1 MFKNYFKTA
10 LRTFS
15 KNKVTTGINVL
26 GLSIGISA
34 ALIILMVI
42 QYDFSFDKYEP
53 GRENIYR
60 IVTDGDGSKNAG
72 VPVPLHQNMQSTSGI
87 QHITEILPYP
97 YDGSKIKVSI
107 PQGNNKA
114 PQAFKNQEKI
124 AFTDNAYFS
133 IFPHEWMAGNTKTAL
148 KNPFEVVLSESY
160 ANRYFP
166 GISPEKLIGKTVIL
180 SDTILTSVTGVVK
193 DLKANSDFEYKI
205 FISSPTITASNLK
218 TNYSWD
224 EWGFTNS
231 AFQTIVKL
239 YPQVRPAQV
248 NKQIAAIFKE
258 HSSGSDADKTIH
270 RLQPLSDVHT
280 NTDFEGPV
288 DISTVRNLILL
299 AVFLLL
305 LGAINFINLSTAQAT
320 QRAKEIG
327 IRKTLGSKKSQLI
340 FQFLSETFLLTLF
353 TAVLSVAITP
363 LLLKTFTGFIPEGLQ
378 FSYLYDQPVVWFFF
392 LLLIVI
398 VSVVAGLYPAFILT
412 KFQPIAVLKN
422 NVVSNTG
429 VSRSAWMRKTL
440 IVFQFIIAQVFI
452 IGMMVVD
459 KQIHYSLQKDMGFR
473 KDAIINF
480 YVPFDFSNPNNKKF
494 ILKDELSKIPEI
506 QEVSLGNQSP
516 AFNGQMSTQVSYK
529 EKGKDVKLI
538 VDSRNGDTA
547 FLSVYNI
554 ELIAGRNIMASDSA
568 TEFLIN
574 ETLARQIGFQ
584 NPAEAVGHFLGFNN
598 SQKPIVGV
606 MKDFNQASV
615 RSVIHPLVYYAA
627 PKYGYVMHVALQSN
641 PATWNTAINK
651 MQTAWKSVYPD
662 VDFDYTF
669 LDQKIEDFYKA
680 DQQLSTLLTWA
691 SAVAII
697 ISCLGLLGLVI
708 FVTNSRIK
716 EIGVRKILGASVTQI
731 ITLLSVDFVKLISVA
746 FIIAIPVAWWV
757 MHNWL
762 QNFAY
767 HTTLSWWIFLLSGI
781 IMITAALTILC
792 IRAGKAAM
800 ANPVK
805 SLRTE

>member
-1 MFKNYFKTA
+1 MIKNYFKTA

-15 KNKVTTGINVL
+15 KNKVTTAINVL

-34 ALIILMVI
+34 ALIIFMVI

-60 IVTDGDGSKNAG
+60 IVTDGDGWKNSG
-72 VPVPLHQNMQSTSGI
+72 VPVPLHQNMQSVSGV
-87 QHITEILPYP
+87 QHIAEILQYN
-97 YDGSKIKVSI
+97 DNNIKVSI
-107 PQGNNKA
+107 PQGNSMPA
-114 PQAFKNQEKI
+114 EVFKKQEGIVFADDK
-124 AFTDNAYFS
+124 YFA
-133 IFPHEWMAGNTKTAL
+133 IFPHQWIAGSENTAL
-148 KNPFEVVLSESY
+148 ENPYKVVLSESY

-166 GISPEKLIGKTVIL
+166 DISSEKLIGKTIAF
-180 SDTILTSVTGVVK
+180 SDTVLTTVTGVVK

-205 FISSPTITASNLK
+205 FISLPTIAATNLK
-218 TNYSWD
+218 QNYSWD
-224 EWGFTNS
+224 EWDNTNS
-231 AFQTIVKL
+231 NFQILVKL
-239 YPQVRPAQV
+239 YPGVQAAQI
-248 NKQIAAIFKE
+248 NKQIAAVFKE
-258 HSSGSDADKTIH
+258 RSSSPDDSKTIH
-270 RLQPLSDVHT
+270 RLQPLSDVHF
-280 NTDFEGPV
+280 NTDFYGPA
-288 DISTVRNLILL
+288 DMSTVRNLILL

-353 TAVLSVAITP
+353 TAIISVVITP
-363 LLLKTFTGFIPEGLQ
+363 LLLKAFAGFIPEGLH
-378 FSYLYDQPVVWFFF
+378 FSYLYSQPVVWFFF
-392 LLLIVI
+392 FLLIVV
-398 VSVVAGLYPAFILT
+398 VSIIAGLYPAFILT
-412 KFQPIAVLKN
+412 KFNPVAVLKN
-422 NVVSNTG
+422 NVVTNTG
-429 VSRSAWMRKTL
+429 VSRSAWMRKGL

-452 IGMMVVD
+452 IGVLVVD
-459 KQIHYSLQKDMGFR
+459 KQIHYSMQKDMGFR

-494 ILKDELSKIPEI
+494 ILKEELAKIPEI

-529 EKGKDVKLI
+529 EKGKDVKLK

-554 ELIAGRNIMASDSA
+554 KLIAGRNIMPSDSA

-574 ETLARQIGFQ
+574 ETLARQLGFQ
-584 NPAEAVGHFLGFNN
+584 NPAEAVGHFLSFNN

-606 MKDFNQASV
+606 MKDFNLASV
-615 RSVIHPLVYYAA
+615 RSAIHPLVYYAA
-627 PKYGYVMHVALQSN
+627 PKFGYMMHVALQPN
-641 PATWNTAINK
+641 PAVWNSAITK
-651 MQTAWKSVYPD
+651 MQAAWKSIYPD
-662 VDFDYTF
+662 VDFDYSF
-669 LDQKIEDFYKA
+669 LDKKIENFYKA

-708 FVTNSRIK
+708 FITNNRIK
-716 EIGVRKILGASVTQI
+716 EIGVRKILGASVIQI
-731 ITLLSVDFVKLISVA
+731 ITLLSVNFIKLIAVA
-746 FIIAIPVAWWV
+746 FIIAIPIAWWAT
-757 MHNWL
+757 HNWL

-767 HTTLSWWIFLLSGI
+767 HTNLSWWIFLLSGI
-781 IMITAALTILC
+781 IMITAALAILC
-792 IRAGKAAM
+792 IRAGRAAM

-805 SLRTE
+805 SLRSE

>member
-42 QYDFSFDKYEP
+42 QYDFNFDKYEP

-60 IVTDGDGSKNAG
+60 IVTDGDGWKNAG
-72 VPVPLHQNMQSTSGI
+72 VPVPLHQNMQNVSGI
-87 QHITEILPYP
+87 QHIAEILQFN
-97 YDGSKIKVSI
+97 DNKIKVSI
-107 PQGNNKA
+107 PTGNNKA
-114 PQAFKNQEKI
+114 AQAFKKQEKI

-133 IFPHEWMAGNTKTAL
+133 IFPHVWLAGNAKTAL

-166 GISPEKLIGKTVIL
+166 NSSPEKLIGKTVIF
-180 SDTILTSVTGVVK
+180 SDTILTTVTGIVK

-205 FISSPTITASNLK
+205 FISSPTIAASNLK
-218 TNYSWD
+218 QNYSWD
-224 EWGFTNS
+224 EWDNTNS

-239 YPQVRPAQV
+239 YPQVHTAQI
-248 NKQIAAIFKE
+248 NKQIAAIFKA
-258 HSSGSDADKTIH
+258 HSSGPDADKIIH

-280 NTDFEGPV
+280 NTDFDGPV
-288 DISTVRNLILL
+288 DLSTVRNLILL

-363 LLLKTFTGFIPEGLQ
+363 LLLKTFTGFIPEGLH
-378 FSYLYDQPVVWFFF
+378 FSYLYNQPVVWFFF
-392 LLLIVI
+392 LLLIVT

-412 KFQPIAVLKN
+412 KFQPVAVLKN
-422 NVVSNTG
+422 NVVTNTG

-440 IVFQFIIAQVFI
+440 IVFQFTIAQVFI

-506 QEVSLGNQSP
+506 QQVSLGNQSP
-516 AFNGQMSTQVSYK
+516 AFNGQMSTRVSYK
-529 EKGKDVKLI
+529 EKGKDIQLS

-554 ELIAGRNIMASDSA
+554 KLIAGRNIMASDSA

-574 ETLARQIGFQ
+574 ETLARQLGFQ
-584 NPAEAVGHFLGFNN
+584 HPANAVGHFLSFNN
-598 SQKPIVGV
+598 SQKPIAGV
-606 MKDFNQASV
+606 MHDFNLASV
-615 RSVIHPLVYYAA
+615 RSVIHPLIYFAA
-627 PKYGYVMHVALQSN
+627 PKYGYVMHVALQPN
-641 PATWNTAINK
+641 TAAWNTAH
-651 MQTAWKSVYPD
+651 Q
-662 VDFDYTF
+662 
-669 LDQKIEDFYKA
+669 
-680 DQQLSTLLTWA
+680 
-691 SAVAII
+691 
-697 ISCLGLLGLVI
+697 
-708 FVTNSRIK
+708 
-716 EIGVRKILGASVTQI
+716 
-731 ITLLSVDFVKLISVA
+731 
-746 FIIAIPVAWWV
+746 
-757 MHNWL
+757 
-762 QNFAY
+762 
-767 HTTLSWWIFLLSGI
+767 
-781 IMITAALTILC
+781 
-792 IRAGKAAM
+792 
-800 ANPVK
+800 
-805 SLRTE
+805 

>member
-15 KNKVTTGINVL
+15 KNKATTAINLL

-34 ALIILMVI
+34 ALIIFMVI
-42 QYDFSFDKYEP
+42 QYDFNFDKYEP
-53 GRENIYR
+53 GKENIYR
-60 IVTDGDGSKNAG
+60 IVTDGDGWKNSG
-72 VPVPLHQNMQSTSGI
+72 VPVPLHQNMQSVTGI
-87 QHITEILPYP
+87 QHIAEILQYN
-97 YDGSKIKVSI
+97 DNNIKVSI
-107 PQGNNKA
+107 PQGNSSPA
-114 PQAFKNQEKI
+114 QVFKKQGDI
-124 AFTDNAYFS
+124 VFTNDEYFG
-133 IFPHEWMAGNTKTAL
+133 IFPHEWIAGSENAAL
-148 KNPFEVVLSESY
+148 KNPFKVVLSESY

-166 GISPEKLIGKTVIL
+166 DIPPQKLIGKTVAF
-180 SDTILTSVTGVVK
+180 SDTILTTVTGVVK
-193 DLKANSDFEYKI
+193 DLKANSDFGYKV
-205 FISSPTITASNLK
+205 FISLPTIAATNLK
-218 TNYSWD
+218 QNYSWD
-224 EWGFTNS
+224 EWSNTNS
-231 AFQTIVKL
+231 NFQTIIKV
-239 YPQVRPAQV
+239 YPQVQAEQI
-248 NKQIAAIFKE
+248 NKQIAAVFKA
-258 HSSGSDADKTIH
+258 HKSSPDDSKIIH
-270 RLQPLSDVHT
+270 RLQPLSDIHF
-280 NTDFEGPV
+280 NTDFDGSV
-288 DISTVRNLILL
+288 DMSTVRNLILL

-327 IRKTLGSKKSQLI
+327 IRKTLGSKKTQLI

-353 TAVLSVAITP
+353 TAIVSVAITP
-363 LLLKTFTGFIPEGLQ
+363 LLLKAFTGFIPEGLH
-378 FSYLYDQPVVWFFF
+378 FSYLYEQPVLWLFFF
-392 LLLIVI
+392 LLIVL
-398 VSVVAGLYPAFILT
+398 VSIIAGLYPAFILT
-412 KFQPIAVLKN
+412 KFKPVAVLKN
-422 NVVSNTG
+422 NVVTNTG
-429 VSRSAWMRKTL
+429 VTRSAWMRKTL

-452 IGMMVVD
+452 IGVLVVD
-459 KQIHYSLQKDMGFR
+459 KQIHYSMQKDMGFR

-494 ILKDELSKIPEI
+494 ILKDELAKIPEI

-516 AFNGQMSTQVSYK
+516 AFSGQMSTTVSYK
-529 EKGKDVKLI
+529 EKGKDVKLS

-554 ELIAGRNIMASDSA
+554 KLIAGRNIMPSDSA

-574 ETLARQIGFQ
+574 ETLARQLGFQ
-584 NPAEAVGHFLGFNN
+584 QPSEAVGHFLSSNN

-615 RSVIHPLVYYAA
+615 RSAIHPLIYYAA
-627 PKYGYVMHVALQSN
+627 PKFGYVMHVALEPN
-641 PATWNTAINK
+641 GATWNSAITK
-651 MQTAWKSVYPD
+651 MQAVWKSIYPD

-669 LDQKIEDFYKA
+669 LDKKIEKFYKA
-680 DQQLSTLLTWA
+680 DQQLSRLLTWA

-708 FVTNSRIK
+708 FITNNRTK

-731 ITLLSVDFVKLISVA
+731 ISLLSVDFVRLIAIA
-746 FIIAIPVAWWV
+746 FVIAIPVAWWAT
-757 MHNWL
+757 HNWL

-767 HTTLSWWIFLLSGI
+767 HTKLSWWIFLLSGI
-781 IMITAALTILC
+781 IMITTALAILC
-792 IRAGKAAM
+792 IRAGRAAL

>member
-1 MFKNYFKTA
+1 MIKNYFKTA

-15 KNKVTTGINVL
+15 KNKVTTAINVL

-34 ALIILMVI
+34 ALIIFMVI

-60 IVTDGDGSKNAG
+60 IVTNGDGWKNSG
-72 VPVPLHQNMQSTSGI
+72 VPVPLHQNMQSISGI
-87 QHITEILPYP
+87 QHISAILQFN
-97 YDGSKIKVSI
+97 DNNIKVSI
-107 PQGNNKA
+107 PEGNNKTA
-114 PQAFKNQEKI
+114 QVFKKQEGI
-124 AFTDNAYFS
+124 VFTSDAYFS
-133 IFPHEWMAGNTKTAL
+133 IFPHRWIAGNKKTAL
-148 KNPFEVVLSESY
+148 DNPNKVVLSESY

-166 GISPEKLIGKTVIL
+166 DISPEKLIGKTVAFG
-180 SDTILTSVTGVVK
+180 DTILTTITGVVQ

-205 FISSPTITASNLK
+205 FISLPTIASTNLQ
-218 TNYSWD
+218 NYGWD
-224 EWGFTNS
+224 EWDNTNS
-231 AFQTIVKL
+231 NFQTLVKL
-239 YPQVRPAQV
+239 YPGVQAAQI
-248 NKQIAAIFKE
+248 NKQIAVVFKE
-258 HSSGSDADKTIH
+258 HSSNPNDSKTIH

-280 NTDFEGPV
+280 NTDFGGPV
-288 DISTVRNLILL
+288 DMSTIRNLILL

-353 TAVLSVAITP
+353 TAIVSVAITP
-363 LLLKTFTGFIPEGLQ
+363 LLLKAFTGFIPEGLH
-378 FSYLYDQPVVWFFF
+378 FSYLYSQPVVWFFF
-392 LLLIVI
+392 FLLIVA
-398 VSVVAGLYPAFILT
+398 VSVIAGLYPAFILT
-412 KFQPIAVLKN
+412 KFNPVAVLKN
-422 NVVSNTG
+422 NVVTNTG

-440 IVFQFIIAQVFI
+440 IVFQFIIAQIFI
-452 IGMMVVD
+452 IGVLVVD
-459 KQIHYSLQKDMGFR
+459 KQIHYSMQKDMGFR

-516 AFNGQMSTQVSYK
+516 AFSGRMSTQVTYK
-529 EKGKDVKLI
+529 EKGKDVKI
-538 VDSRNGDTA
+538 KVDTRNGDTA
-547 FLSVYNI
+547 FLSVYSI
-554 ELIAGRNIMASDSA
+554 KLVAGRNIMPSDSA

-574 ETLARQIGFQ
+574 ETLSRQLGFQ
-584 NPAEAVGHFLGFNN
+584 YPAEAIGHFLTFNN

-606 MKDFNQASV
+606 MKDFNLASV
-615 RSVIHPLVYYAA
+615 RSAIHPLVYYAA
-627 PKYGYVMHVALQSN
+627 PKFGYVMHVALQPN
-641 PATWNTAINK
+641 PVTWKSAISK
-651 MQTAWKSVYPD
+651 MQAAWKSIYPD
-662 VDFDYTF
+662 MDFDYTF
-669 LDQKIEDFYKA
+669 LDKKIENFYKT
-680 DQQLSTLLTWA
+680 DLQLSTLLTWA

-708 FVTNSRIK
+708 FITNNRIK
-716 EIGVRKILGASVTQI
+716 EIGVRKILGASVMQI
-731 ITLLSVDFVKLISVA
+731 IALLSVNFIKLIAVA
-746 FIIAIPVAWWV
+746 FIIAIPIAWWAT
-757 MHNWL
+757 HNWL

-767 HTTLSWWIFLLSGI
+767 HTDLSWWIFLLSGI
-781 IMITAALTILC
+781 LMITAALAILS

-805 SLRTE
+805 SLRSE